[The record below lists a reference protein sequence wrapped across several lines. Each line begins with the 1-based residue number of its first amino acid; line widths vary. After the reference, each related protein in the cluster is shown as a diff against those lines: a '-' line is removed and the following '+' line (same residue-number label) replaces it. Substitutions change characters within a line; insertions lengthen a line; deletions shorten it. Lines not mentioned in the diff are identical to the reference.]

1 MYLVL
6 ILHVLS
12 SSSVGTTPF
21 YQYQLFAVHV
31 LQEIGIFNLNKGL
44 LLSIIC
50 LQLTMCTFTFFCEI
64 LLHKYHIDGKHVRV
78 YHSLICQQASFL
90 AIANSKYGH

>member
-1 MYLVL
+1 MYLIL

-21 YQYQLFAVHV
+21 VSVSAVCCTCVSGDCHF
-31 LQEIGIFNLNKGL
+31 QFKQKFTSQHH
-44 LLSIIC
+44 LSVTDDVYIC
-50 LQLTMCTFTFFCEI
+50 LFCEI

-78 YHSLICQQASFL
+78 YQSLICQQTSFL
-90 AIANSKYGH
+90 AMANSKYGH